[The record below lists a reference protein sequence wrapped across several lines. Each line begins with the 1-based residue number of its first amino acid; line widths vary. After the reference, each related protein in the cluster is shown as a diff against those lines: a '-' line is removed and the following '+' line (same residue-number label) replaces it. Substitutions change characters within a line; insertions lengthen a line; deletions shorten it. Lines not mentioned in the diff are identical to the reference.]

1 MAYIIDI
8 LDNFVSYKNVFVII
22 NAEIRSDLVWNC
34 IDTLYGWNTLSLC
47 SVNLRLFMMTLYYK
61 RIFKCFVTFAFW
73 SQLV

>member
-22 NAEIRSDLVWNC
+22 NAEIRSDLAWNC

-47 SVNLRLFMMTLYYK
+47 SVNLMLFMYD
-61 RIFKCFVTFAFW
+61 
-73 SQLV
+73 LVL